1 MEDLSPQPSDYKE
14 RRIICFTFC
23 YCFDSSFILKLI
35 DSAKG
40 KKKIM
45 KRI

>member
-1 MEDLSPQPSDYKE
+1 MEDLSPRPSDYKE
-14 RRIICFTFC
+14 RRIIFTFC
-23 YCFDSSFILKLI
+23 YCFDSFILELI

-40 KKKIM
+40 KKIM